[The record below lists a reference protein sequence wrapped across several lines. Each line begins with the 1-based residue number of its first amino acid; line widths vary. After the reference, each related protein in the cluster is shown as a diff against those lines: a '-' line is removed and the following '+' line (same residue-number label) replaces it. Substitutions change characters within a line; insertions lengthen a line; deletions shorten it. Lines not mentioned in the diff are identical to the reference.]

1 MQPSTGQYIPVRPSP
16 EPPRPPFAQIFAK
29 KLLLPYLPFQKPH
42 SLLSLVLN
50 TNVTIEGSRGVICKN
65 IDKHEDK
72 KNELPQP
79 RKENVEQELLLLEN
93 IPKPW
98 FFSAPS

>member
-1 MQPSTGQYIPVRPSP
+1 MKKNSREFSRNKNLAGLCYSPVQPS
-16 EPPRPPFAQIFAK
+16 
-29 KLLLPYLPFQKPH
+29 LPFQKPH

-72 KNELPQP
+72 KNEMPPP
-79 RKENVEQELLLLEN
+79 RKENVEQKLLLLEN